1 MLEEEQ
7 SRLFSIKRDS
17 HNIEEK
23 LLNLKKYQKI
33 VSDNMTLDNEKEE
46 NFVKLKQQILSD
58 IQLVEDI
65 KENQDLTN
73 NVHKKF
79 GEEK

>member
-1 MLEEEQ
+1 
-7 SRLFSIKRDS
+7 
-17 HNIEEK
+17 
-23 LLNLKKYQKI
+23 
-33 VSDNMTLDNEKEE
+33 MTLDNEKEE

-73 NVHKKF
+73 EQLQEQINKK
-79 GEEK
+79 ENL